1 MSYNPDNTVILDT
14 ETFAIAVAEAMAIAE
29 ADKADLIARSKR
41 EAATAITD
49 AAAVEAKAKA
59 IAIANANAEADEAEK
74 IAHLKREAANAATTA
89 LYASKTMVE
98 SGLTEITVDDEEP
111 TIVAASIAAGR
122 THASRAARKAERK
135 AAMKA
140 RYWNRP
146 QAVKA
151 NKKAREKAELARE
164 EQRFRDYLIQATARE
179 AEIQMRVSVEIEL
192 RNRGFRR

>member
-41 EAATAITD
+41 EAVAI
-49 AAAVEAKAKA
+49 
-59 IAIANANAEADEAEK
+59 ANAEADEAEK
-74 IAHLKREAANAATTA
+74 IAHLKREAANAATAA
-89 LYASKTMVE
+89 LYASKTMLE
-98 SGLTEITVDDEEP
+98 SGLAEITVDDEEP
-111 TIVAASIAAGR
+111 TTVISANIAAGR

-135 AAMKA
+135 AERKG
-140 RYWNRP
+140 RYWNRG
-146 QAVKA
+146 QAAKVI
-151 NKKAREKAELARE
+151 KKARENAELARE
-164 EQRFRDYLIQATARE
+164 TERFRDYLIQATARE

>member
-1 MSYNPDNTVILDT
+1 MSFNTVDNLILDT

-29 ADKADLIARSKR
+29 ADKADLIACSKR
-41 EAATAITD
+41 EAITALTD
-49 AAAVEAKAKA
+49 VAAVAAK
-59 IAIANANAEADEAEK
+59 AIANANAEADEAEK

-135 AAMKA
+135 VAMKA
-140 RYWNRP
+140 RYWNCA
-146 QAVKA
+146 QATKSD
-151 NKKAREKAELARE
+151 KKAREKAELARE